1 MNAPRSA
8 ARLAWPVWGL
18 STALLAF
25 VLLSPRTEENGLV
38 ILLPLATGAMAWSTV
53 GALVVSRRPE
63 NPIGWVVW
71 AMGLLSSLALSTA
84 QYASFALLG
93 RQGAW
98 PGAELLGLVSSWI
111 WVPIIG
117 LLIFLFLLFPNGRL
131 PSRRWRPVA
140 WLGVV
145 VIAVGATTEALV
157 PGPIDGLEPLRNPLG
172 IESAKG
178 TLAFLAT
185 ASQATAAALLL
196 AAVAS
201 LFMRLLRAG
210 GEERQQVKWLAYAAT
225 VLAANFF
232 LGSVSG
238 AMSASWVG
246 FVLGMVGFVGIP
258 VAVGIAVLRYRLY
271 DIDLLINRTLVYGSL
286 TAALVTVYVGSVVL
300 LQGVFRSLTG
310 QESQLAI
317 AASTLAIAALFGPL
331 RRRIQGIVDRR
342 FYRRKYDA
350 VETLEAFGTRLRDET
365 DLDVLAGDLV
375 GVVRETMQPARVSLW
390 LKDSLHKREPRADG

>member
-1 MNAPRSA
+1 
-8 ARLAWPVWGL
+8 L

-25 VLLSPRTEENGLV
+25 VLLSPRTEENGLI
-38 ILLPLATGAMAWSTV
+38 ILLPLVTGALAWSTV

-84 QYASFALLG
+84 QYAAYALLG
-93 RQGAW
+93 RRGGPL
-98 PGAELLGLVSSWI
+98 PGAELLGLISSWI

-117 LLIFLFLLFPNGRL
+117 LLIFLLLLFPNGRL

-140 WLGVV
+140 WLGGL
-145 VIAVGATTEALV
+145 VIAVGAAAEAVV
-157 PGPIDGLEPLRNPLG
+157 PGPIDGLAPLRNPLG
-172 IESAKG
+172 IERAAG
-178 TLAFLAT
+178 TLTLLT
-185 ASQATAAALLL
+185 TLSQAAAAVLLL
-196 AAVAS
+196 VAVVS
-201 LFMRLLRAG
+201 LFVRLLRAG

-246 FVLGMVGFVGIP
+246 FVLGTVGFVGIP
-258 VAVGIAVLRYRLY
+258 AAVGVAVLRYRLY
-271 DIDLLINRTLVYGSL
+271 DIDLVINRTLVYGSL
-286 TAALVTVYVGSVVL
+286 TAALVAVYAGSVVA

-317 AASTLAIAALFGPL
+317 VASTLAIAALFGPL
-331 RRRIQGIVDRR
+331 RRRIQGVVDRR

-350 VETLEAFGTRLRDET
+350 AETLEVFSARLRTET
-365 DLDVLAGDLV
+365 DLDVLTGDLV
-375 GVVRETMQPARVSLW
+375 GVVRETVQPTHASLW
-390 LKDSLHKREPRADG
+390 LKDSLHGRESRTDG